1 MTDGLDIP
9 EAESRS
15 GTATALLHRIREQL
29 RAEHVTLGE
38 VLEHLGERAPGFLLV
53 ALSIPAI
60 VPTPG
65 VPAGFVFGTVLA
77 LVSLQMIA
85 GQQRLYVPGWLS
97 RRRVRSGVVQAMVSR
112 AAPVLE
118 RIERRLA
125 PRYVA
130 FSQPNMLRPL
140 GLLVLLMGVLIALP
154 IPFGNTVPGIA
165 VLVIA
170 LGLVVRDGLA
180 VAVGVALS
188 LVAVAVSAGL
198 VAAGYWMV
206 AKAVV

>member
-1 MTDGLDIP
+1 MTDGLDSP
-9 EAESRS
+9 EAETRN
-15 GTATALLHRIREQL
+15 GTATALLNRIRERL

-65 VPAGFVFGTVLA
+65 VPAGLVFGTVLA

-85 GQQRLYVPGWLS
+85 GQQCLYVPGWLS
-97 RRRVRSGVVQAMVSR
+97 RRQVRSGVVQGVVAR
-112 AAPVLE
+112 ATPVLD
-118 RIERRLA
+118 RIERWLA
-125 PRYVA
+125 PRYTA
-130 FSQPNMLRPL
+130 FTRPAMLRPL
-140 GLLVLLMGVLIALP
+140 GFLVLLMGVLIALP

-180 VAVGVALS
+180 VAAGVALS
-188 LVAVAVSAGL
+188 LVAAVVSAGL
-198 VAAGYWMV
+198 VAAGYRMIV
-206 AKAVV
+206 AATS